1 MIVGVVLSVP
11 ATPLAQR
18 ARRRDFRLGEPPRQ
32 RRQGPEDAEVIKPG
46 AVLGSV
52 FSAGPPGPPQPRP
65 PGPAWPAGPRPGYR
79 HGHIPPAHARDQPES
94 ARSPVAGLEEQNDCW
109 TGGSGSSTTPASTPR
124 NPVVA
129 EAGIDVIR
137 HVGDRQ
143 RDLRHSHDLAKAGIS
158 SASRMSR
165 NWSAAVLTVAG
176 RPRWR
181 RRTASGSLAP
191 DEARPR
197 CPAQPVAWHGEFP
210 V

>member
-46 AVLGSV
+46 AVPGSV

-94 ARSPVAGLEEQNDCW
+94 ARGPVAGLEEQNDLLDRW
-109 TGGSGSSTTPASTPR
+109 VRLVYHARVHTKKSRRGRGWHWRYTPR
-124 NPVVA
+124 RLPA
-129 EAGIDVIR
+129 AWPAAWPRSGEG
-137 HVGDRQ
+137 
-143 RDLRHSHDLAKAGIS
+143 RDLQR
-158 SASRMSR
+158 
-165 NWSAAVLTVAG
+165 VQ
-176 RPRWR
+176 
-181 RRTASGSLAP
+181 
-191 DEARPR
+191 DEP
-197 CPAQPVAWHGEFP
+197 EL
-210 V
+210 